1 MSKYKD
7 IEESTR
13 ISSREVIAFGIQ
25 WVLSV
30 DIRQRKEKRA
40 NKMEYFIEVSFSACD
55 EQDI

>member
-13 ISSREVIAFGIQ
+13 ISSRNVIAFGIK
-25 WVLSV
+25 WDLSV
-30 DIRQRKEKRA
+30 NTKQRKEKST
-40 NKMEYFIEVSFSACD
+40 NKIEYFIEVVFSASD